1 MAITKPAG
9 AGRGALP
16 AELTSFVGRRQEL
29 RETRRLLASSRILT
43 LTGVGG
49 VGKTRL
55 ALRMAAEVRRTFPD
69 GVWFVELASLHD
81 PQLVP
86 HTVAN
91 TLELRQVSAD
101 PAADLAAYLEPQQL
115 LVVLDNCEH
124 LTDACAVLASK
135 LLAAAPGLRILAT
148 SRHVLGV
155 EGEQILSVPPL
166 STPDSE
172 VLAGDATHYESV
184 RLFLERATAVAPG
197 FEITDANRAAVVEV
211 CRRLDGIPLA
221 IELAA
226 VWLRILSPAQILERL
241 EDRFRLLT
249 SGRPAAPARQQALDA
264 AVGWSY
270 DLCSPTEQLMWA
282 RLSVFAGGFDLEAAE
297 DVCSGGRDRARRGAQ
312 PGREPGEQVD
322 HCPASWPPRTARPG
336 TTCSRPSGSTA
347 PSGSP
352 PPTRCARC
360 RSGTATT
367 TGRWPRRSPPRAS
380 GPTRR
385 DWFLRLRR
393 ESANLRAALEFCLG
407 DEHEAAAAFDIA
419 APIWNFWFAGFLR
432 EGYRHL
438 TRALDLATEQTA
450 ARAYALWAA
459 SYLAMFATDFD
470 RNASML
476 AECDEIAARLDDPL
490 LHARIKECRGQATLY
505 QGDIPGAIEL
515 LEQARREF
523 QALADPL
530 GEFDTLI
537 LLTACTFFLDDPRAD
552 EFSRQAL
559 ALAEQHG
566 AQSSTAYA
574 LWAVGIA
581 QWRAGDFAR
590 ATQSLRRSV
599 RLFLPMHDLTGISFG
614 VQALSWCA
622 SFAEPGE
629 RAARLLG
636 AAQAV
641 WRTSGAKVDETTAYS
656 VFDQRS
662 ADALR
667 AAGSG
672 VFETTSFEQAFAEGA
687 SYSFDQAVAL
697 ALGENDD
704 ADAPAHRVHGTQGG
718 SRRRADPARARGRRA
733 ARRGPEQQGHRGPA
747 RHLPAHGRDARR
759 PHPRKA
765 GPDLPWPGRELGRR
779 AGRLEPVERPH
790 RAHVGHIYVVI
801 SVSVPIRY
809 PGRWPTVDESF
820 STTRGLPCA
829 ASCPQP
835 PPCQHGRATASSG
848 GGTTGHDRPREAP
861 AARLHPR

>member
-1 MAITKPAG
+1 M
-9 AGRGALP
+9 
-16 AELTSFVGRRQEL
+16 
-29 RETRRLLASSRILT
+29 
-43 LTGVGG
+43 
-49 VGKTRL
+49 
-55 ALRMAAEVRRTFPD
+55 
-69 GVWFVELASLHD
+69 
-81 PQLVP
+81 
-86 HTVAN
+86 
-91 TLELRQVSAD
+91 
-101 PAADLAAYLEPQQL
+101 
-115 LVVLDNCEH
+115 
-124 LTDACAVLASK
+124 
-135 LLAAAPGLRILAT
+135 
-148 SRHVLGV
+148 
-155 EGEQILSVPPL
+155 
-166 STPDSE
+166 
-172 VLAGDATHYESV
+172 
-184 RLFLERATAVAPG
+184 
-197 FEITDANRAAVVEV
+197 
-211 CRRLDGIPLA
+211 
-221 IELAA
+221 
-226 VWLRILSPAQILERL
+226 QILERL

-264 AVGWSY
+264 AVGWSH

-297 DVCSGGRDRARRGAQ
+297 DVCSGGDIERD
-312 PGREPGEQVD
+312 EVLSLV
-322 HCPASWPPRTARPG
+322 ASLVNKSIIVRKVATEN
-336 TTCSRPSGSTA
+336 STA
-347 PSGSP
+347 WYHMLETIRQYGAERLTS
-352 PPTRCARC
+352 ADQV
-360 RSGTATT
+360 
-367 TGRWPRRSPPRAS
+367 RALQVRHRDHYRTLAAAFAAEGF
-380 GPTRR
+380 GP
-385 DWFLRLRR
+385 DQAHWFLRLRR

-407 DEHEAAAAFDIA
+407 DEHEASAAFDIA

-438 TRALDLATEQTA
+438 TRALELATEQTA
-450 ARAYALWAA
+450 SRAYALWAA

-523 QALADPL
+523 QTLADPL

-537 LLTACTFFLDDPRAD
+537 LLTASTFFLDDPRAD
-552 EFSRQAL
+552 EFSRLAL

-581 QWRAGDFAR
+581 KWRAGDFDR

-662 ADALR
+662 TDALR

-687 SYSFDQAVAL
+687 SYSFHQAVAL

-704 ADAPAHRVHGTQGG
+704 ADAPPTASPAPRAGAAGG
-718 SRRRADPARARGRRA
+718 LTRRER
-733 ARRGPEQQGHRGPA
+733 EV
-747 RHLPAHGRDARR
+747 
-759 PHPRKA
+759 A
-765 GPDLPWPGRELGRR
+765 GLLAEGLSNKDI
-779 AGRLEPVERPH
+779 AGRL
-790 RAHVGHIYVVI
+790 VI
-801 SVSVPIRY
+801 SQR
-809 PGRWPTVDESF
+809 TVETHVDHVLGKLGLTS
-820 STTRGLPCA
+820 RGQVASWVA
-829 ASCPQP
+829 AQ
-835 PPCQHGRATASSG
+835 G
-848 GGTTGHDRPREAP
+848 D
-861 AARLHPR
+861 

>member
-16 AELTSFVGRRQEL
+16 AELTSFVGRRHEL

-101 PAADLAAYLEPQQL
+101 PAADLAAYLEAQQL

-166 STPDSE
+166 STPESE

-197 FEITDANRAAVVEV
+197 FEITDLNRAAVVEV

-226 VWLRILSPAQILERL
+226 VWLRILSPVQILERL
-241 EDRFRLLT
+241 EDRFRLLS

-264 AVGWSY
+264 AVGWSH

-282 RLSVFAGGFDLEAAE
+282 RLSVFVGGFDLEAAE
-297 DVCSGGRDRARRGAQ
+297 HVCSGGDIERD
-312 PGREPGEQVD
+312 EVLSLV
-322 HCPASWPPRTARPG
+322 ASLVNKSIIVRKVATEN
-336 TTCSRPSGSTA
+336 STA
-347 PSGSP
+347 WYHMLETIRQYG
-352 PPTRCARC
+352 A
-360 RSGTATT
+360 
-367 TGRWPRRSPPRAS
+367 GRLTSADQVRALQVRHRDHYRTLAAAFAAGGF
-380 GPTRR
+380 GP
-385 DWFLRLRR
+385 DQAHWFLQLRR

-438 TRALDLATEQTA
+438 TRALELATEQTA
-450 ARAYALWAA
+450 SRAYALWAA

-537 LLTACTFFLDDPRAD
+537 LLTASTFFLDDPRAD
-552 EFSRQAL
+552 EFSRLAL

-581 QWRAGDFAR
+581 KWRAGDFDR

-662 ADALR
+662 TDALR

-687 SYSFDQAVAL
+687 SYSFHQAVAL
-697 ALGENDD
+697 ALGEDDD
-704 ADAPAHRVHGTQGG
+704 ADAPPTASPAPGAGAAGG
-718 SRRRADPARARGRRA
+718 LTRRER
-733 ARRGPEQQGHRGPA
+733 EV
-747 RHLPAHGRDARR
+747 
-759 PHPRKA
+759 A
-765 GPDLPWPGRELGRR
+765 GLLAEGLSNKDI
-779 AGRLEPVERPH
+779 AGRL
-790 RAHVGHIYVVI
+790 VI
-801 SVSVPIRY
+801 SQR
-809 PGRWPTVDESF
+809 TVETHVDHVLGKLGLTS
-820 STTRGLPCA
+820 RGQVASWVA
-829 ASCPQP
+829 AQ
-835 PPCQHGRATASSG
+835 G
-848 GGTTGHDRPREAP
+848 G
-861 AARLHPR
+861 